1 MMKWLR
7 FDTKLG
13 TSAVAQKQERSFIS
27 QTQMK
32 TRMWICAVNS
42 IYLLCIMESRMKF
55 CVYYS
60 FHLPSNT
67 EALITKKFIDSG
79 NRFLWFHYAIYI
91 QWRWLMKLVSE
102 NSVRFKASSI
112 VQTDTIRMFQSCR
125 TDYTGFRLSRRT
137 TYKSIHF
144 LMHQSH
150 SRPIIKKDPFI
161 TTRHT
166 DTVSVGRFVSGFS
179 LVPRLPICTYWERD
193 KSAYLHRHIQLLET
207 AEHVSGEERYPWVH
221 SQHTVALPSIACD
234 GTDTPPSRPV
244 F

>member
-1 MMKWLR
+1 
-7 FDTKLG
+7 
-13 TSAVAQKQERSFIS
+13 
-27 QTQMK
+27 
-32 TRMWICAVNS
+32 
-42 IYLLCIMESRMKF
+42 
-55 CVYYS
+55 
-60 FHLPSNT
+60 
-67 EALITKKFIDSG
+67 
-79 NRFLWFHYAIYI
+79 
-91 QWRWLMKLVSE
+91 MKLVSE

-179 LVPRLPICTYWERD
+179 LVPRLPYVRTGNETSQRTCTGTYSYW
-193 KSAYLHRHIQLLET
+193 K
-207 AEHVSGEERYPWVH
+207 
-221 SQHTVALPSIACD
+221 LPNMSLVKNGTPESIHN
-234 GTDTPPSRPV
+234 TL
-244 F
+244 